1 MRVAFTCEECGR
13 DLLIYHPTD
22 LHRPTFDAAEC
33 DLGTV
38 ITQLTCPNCAKL
50 TYGPLTE
57 EMLVDALI
65 ECSHSH
71 DEVEDDYYE
80 CEARFVLRVLNE
92 ANENDDLY
100 SGPGGYNPKFVNW
113 RDRLLDLARQK

>member
-1 MRVAFTCEECGR
+1 MKVTFTCEKCGHAVFVSSWVRAR
-13 DLLIYHPTD
+13 DG
-22 LHRPTFDAAEC
+22 DALRHLPPNTE
-33 DLGTV
+33 
-38 ITQLTCPNCAKL
+38 CPNCAKL

-57 EMLVDALI
+57 EMVADALI

-80 CEARFVLRVLNE
+80 CEARFVLRVLRE

-100 SGPGGYNPKFVNW
+100 SGPGGYNPRFVNW